1 MFAASKKKER
11 MREKIERLRERERR
25 VLSDRREIQRK
36 QMIIKTIQKVQ
47 KSFKIDVNKL
57 IVMPIDDLLKKKHLA
72 LNQANQI
79 EAAKRLQRWWRDR
92 TGRKQRLFAPFGIWE
107 IKKMFDKIVII
118 QKWFRK
124 VMH

>member
-1 MFAASKKKER
+1 

-72 LNQANQI
+72 LNQANQV
-79 EAAKRLQRWWRDR
+79 EAAKRL
-92 TGRKQRLFAPFGIWE
+92 
-107 IKKMFDKIVII
+107 
-118 QKWFRK
+118 
-124 VMH
+124 